1 MSTTKRTSLT
11 FKIKPIFVK
20 HIFVTHNSP
29 IKTSISHC
37 SNLNYILVLWR
48 FPPLARGGH
57 AFRRF
62 ASERFSLLSQA
73 ERLLTSFSLCSKL
86 AGWPPS
92 ARLQSLTQ
100 KNFVIFPTFFFSSCI
115 NFTFFSYCIYE
126 QKIFSLQPRRNL
138 CSELLHFQH
147 YRNDTY
153 GKTSSAAMTD
163 LSLSFS
169 SSG

>member
-20 HIFVTHNSP
+20 HIFVITHNSP
-29 IKTSISHC
+29 TKTSISHC

-48 FPPLARGGH
+48 FPPLARGGR

-62 ASERFSLLSQA
+62 ASERSSLLSQA

-100 KNFVIFPTFFFSSCI
+100 KNLVFFNFFLFKLHKFCNFFLLYICGEIAFAIFFNAFLFRVYYKS
-115 NFTFFSYCIYE
+115 
-126 QKIFSLQPRRNL
+126 
-138 CSELLHFQH
+138 
-147 YRNDTY
+147 
-153 GKTSSAAMTD
+153 
-163 LSLSFS
+163 
-169 SSG
+169 

>member
-1 MSTTKRTSLT
+1 MTTTKRTSLT

-20 HIFVTHNSP
+20 HIFVITHNSP
-29 IKTSISHC
+29 TKTSIPHC

-48 FPPLARGGH
+48 FPPLARGGR

-62 ASERFSLLSQA
+62 ASERSSLLPQA

-100 KNFVIFPTFFFSSCI
+100 KKHNFPLQKVVLKMLIF
-115 NFTFFSYCIYE
+115 
-126 QKIFSLQPRRNL
+126 L
-138 CSELLHFQH
+138 ELL
-147 YRNDTY
+147 
-153 GKTSSAAMTD
+153 
-163 LSLSFS
+163 LS
-169 SSG
+169 

>member
-1 MSTTKRTSLT
+1 MTTTKRTSLT

-29 IKTSISHC
+29 TKTSISHC

-48 FPPLARGGH
+48 FPPLARGGR

-92 ARLQSLTQ
+92 ARLQSLTE
-100 KNFVIFPTFFFSSCI
+100 
-115 NFTFFSYCIYE
+115 FSYH
-126 QKIFSLQPRRNL
+126 
-138 CSELLHFQH
+138 LHFIKLLPPSPLTI
-147 YRNDTY
+147 YSY
-153 GKTSSAAMTD
+153 
-163 LSLSFS
+163 LCIF
-169 SSG
+169 

>member
-29 IKTSISHC
+29 TKTSISHC
-37 SNLNYILVLWR
+37 SNLNYILVLRR
-48 FPPLARGGH
+48 FPPLARGGR

-62 ASERFSLLSQA
+62 ASERFSHLSQA

-100 KNFVIFPTFFFSSCI
+100 VSSQAEHRPTSGLTQKDNLKIACA
-115 NFTFFSYCIYE
+115 IYFKS
-126 QKIFSLQPRRNL
+126 QQAAYQVSFRNL
-138 CSELLHFQH
+138 RFSIEHRQ
-147 YRNDTY
+147 
-153 GKTSSAAMTD
+153 TSCPTHRRIS
-163 LSLSFS
+163 
-169 SSG
+169 

>member
-29 IKTSISHC
+29 TKTSISHC
-37 SNLNYILVLWR
+37 SNLNYILVLRR
-48 FPPLARGGH
+48 FPPLARGGR

-100 KNFVIFPTFFFSSCI
+100 KNLVFLIFFFSSCI
-115 NFTFFSYCIYE
+115 NFTFFSYCIYVGKLLS
-126 QKIFSLQPRRNL
+126 QFS
-138 CSELLHFQH
+138 
-147 YRNDTY
+147 
-153 GKTSSAAMTD
+153 
-163 LSLSFS
+163 
-169 SSG
+169 

>member
-29 IKTSISHC
+29 TKTSISHC
-37 SNLNYILVLWR
+37 SNLNYILVLRR
-48 FPPLARGGH
+48 FPPLARGGR

-92 ARLQSLTQ
+92 ARLQSLTPKKTQ
-100 KNFVIFPTFFFSSCI
+100 LPITESCAINVKFF
-115 NFTFFSYCIYE
+115 
-126 QKIFSLQPRRNL
+126 L
-138 CSELLHFQH
+138 ELL
-147 YRNDTY
+147 
-153 GKTSSAAMTD
+153 
-163 LSLSFS
+163 LS
-169 SSG
+169 

>member
-1 MSTTKRTSLT
+1 MTTTKRTSLT

-29 IKTSISHC
+29 TKTSISHC
-37 SNLNYILVLWR
+37 SNLNYILVLRR
-48 FPPLARGGH
+48 FPPLARGGR

-62 ASERFSLLSQA
+62 ASERFSHLSQA

-100 KNFVIFPTFFFSSCI
+100 KKSCFFIFFLFKLHKF
-115 NFTFFSYCIYE
+115 Y
-126 QKIFSLQPRRNL
+126 IFLLLYICGEIAFAIFLTVSNTYGQGTL
-138 CSELLHFQH
+138 CS
-147 YRNDTY
+147 RP
-153 GKTSSAAMTD
+153 
-163 LSLSFS
+163 
-169 SSG
+169 